1 VSDSTT
7 ATSARTMSL
16 PRGHSSSKNR
26 SGQEFNSP
34 TRFSSVSYKK
44 LDSKDS
50 ASNASKTKM
59 SSEEKVLFDDENV
72 EADDNTASD
81 NDQGLSEE
89 LEDSGSSSA
98 DQVSVLLNVSLLSP
112 TIRQKN
118 ARVFYPGNF

>member
-1 VSDSTT
+1 
-7 ATSARTMSL
+7 
-16 PRGHSSSKNR
+16 
-26 SGQEFNSP
+26 
-34 TRFSSVSYKK
+34 
-44 LDSKDS
+44 
-50 ASNASKTKM
+50 M

-118 ARVFYPGNF
+118 ARAFYPGNF